1 MFLNNLAF
9 SYQLKITVASP
20 FVGTLSGCELNI
32 MLKQVLEDS
41 RIFRRTA
48 LRRSDGEPE
57 FVPNRVSS
65 SWHQLKSRTERLS
78 TTWYGRSRCLH
89 SVSSFHRSIRAEHY
103 GLCPAQRHGDL
114 ALDLGV
120 DPRRACRSGSR
131 RRCPV
136 SSATF
141 TLGLGRRRTRRP
153 DGRIPGLRREGLR
166 LWAYKCSLQLIRH
179 GNSVFLS
186 ASWPFQRNVPN
197 RLCRA
202 CGYIITSCSCL
213 TRTRW
218 CPAGLHHAPTCHW
231 KRPVNCPIWK
241 AT

>member
-1 MFLNNLAF
+1 MAQSMFLNNLAF

-166 LWAYKCSLQLIRH
+166 L
-179 GNSVFLS
+179 
-186 ASWPFQRNVPN
+186 
-197 RLCRA
+197 
-202 CGYIITSCSCL
+202 
-213 TRTRW
+213 
-218 CPAGLHHAPTCHW
+218 
-231 KRPVNCPIWK
+231 
-241 AT
+241 

>member
-1 MFLNNLAF
+1 MAQSMFLNNLAF

-114 ALDLGV
+114 ALDLASTHGV
-120 DPRRACRSGSR
+120 HADRAAEDGAQFLLPPSPWGSGA
-131 RRCPV
+131 V
-136 SSATF
+136 
-141 TLGLGRRRTRRP
+141 GLVAQM
-153 DGRIPGLRREGLR
+153 DGFRV
-166 LWAYKCSLQLIRH
+166 C
-179 GNSVFLS
+179 V
-186 ASWPFQRNVPN
+186 V
-197 RLCRA
+197 RA
-202 CGYIITSCSCL
+202 
-213 TRTRW
+213 
-218 CPAGLHHAPTCHW
+218 
-231 KRPVNCPIWK
+231 
-241 AT
+241 